1 MIRTQAQGRCGAAE
15 LCATC
20 RIATTAFVELANL
33 VDQHLSGVEPDQWA
47 IIIRQWTQPRFL
59 SRHPL
64 LRSWFYPVRD
74 LRKLAR
80 GWVASV
86 AEYLT

>member
-47 IIIRQWTQPRFL
+47 IIIRWTPTNEAPPQTDEVYR
-59 SRHPL
+59 
-64 LRSWFYPVRD
+64 
-74 LRKLAR
+74 LAR
-80 GWVASV
+80 VV
-86 AEYLT
+86 